1 MKKVFYSE
9 ILKKYFD
16 SEEECIKQELI
27 EKSKNTINRKSIS
40 VEEQKAESRKQAAK
54 VVESAER
61 AVSEAYDELKKA
73 EDKARIAY
81 KEIVNPAKEKLQKA
95 EKNRL
100 EAIMGFNKKFGV
112 YTKRYTG
119 QEANDEFLRSL
130 SHIEDLFNIFNL

>member
-9 ILKKYFD
+9 TLNKYFD

-27 EKSKNTINRKSIS
+27 ERNKNEIKQKSVS
-40 VEEQKAESRKQAAK
+40 VEEQKAESRKQAAR

-73 EDKARIAY
+73 EDKARVAY
-81 KEIVNPAKEKLQKA
+81 KNIVNPAKEKLQKA
-95 EKNRL
+95 EKERL
-100 EAIMGFNKKFGV
+100 EAIIDFNKKFGV

-130 SHIEDLFNIFNL
+130 KHIEDLFNIFNF

>member
-9 ILKKYFD
+9 ALNKYFD

-27 EKSKNTINRKSIS
+27 EKNKNEIKQKSIS

-81 KEIVNPAKEKLQKA
+81 KNIVNPAKEKLQKA
-95 EKNRL
+95 EKQRL
-100 EAIMGFNKKFGV
+100 EAIIDFNKKFGV

-130 SHIEDLFNIFNL
+130 TYIEDLFNIFNF

>member
-9 ILKKYFD
+9 TLNKYFD

-27 EKSKNTINRKSIS
+27 ERNRNKIKQKSVS

-100 EAIMGFNKKFGV
+100 EAIMDFNKKFGV

-119 QEANDEFLRSL
+119 QQANDEFLRSFNRM
-130 SHIEDLFNIFNL
+130 EDLFNIFNL

>member
-9 ILKKYFD
+9 TLNKYFD

-27 EKSKNTINRKSIS
+27 ERNKNEIKQKSIS
-40 VEEQKAESRKQAAK
+40 VEEQKAASRKQAAK

-73 EDKARIAY
+73 EDKARVAY
-81 KEIVNPAKEKLQKA
+81 KNIVNPAKEKLQKA
-95 EKNRL
+95 EKQRL
-100 EAIMGFNKKFGV
+100 EAIIDFNKKFGV

-119 QEANDEFLRSL
+119 QEANDEFLRTL
-130 SHIEDLFNIFNL
+130 THIEDLFNIFNF

>member
-9 ILKKYFD
+9 ALNKYFD

-27 EKSKNTINRKSIS
+27 EKNKNEIKQKSIS

-73 EDKARIAY
+73 EDRARVAY
-81 KEIVNPAKEKLQKA
+81 KNIVHYVIIL
-95 EKNRL
+95 
-100 EAIMGFNKKFGV
+100 MGIV
-112 YTKRYTG
+112 
-119 QEANDEFLRSL
+119 
-130 SHIEDLFNIFNL
+130 I

>member
-9 ILKKYFD
+9 TLKKYFD

-27 EKSKNTINRKSIS
+27 ERNKNEIKQKSVS

-73 EDKARIAY
+73 EDRARVAY
-81 KEIVNPAKEKLQKA
+81 KNIVNPAKERLQKA
-95 EKNRL
+95 EEERL
-100 EAIMGFNKKFGV
+100 EAIIDFNKKFGV

-130 SHIEDLFNIFNL
+130 KHIEDLFNIFNF

>member
-9 ILKKYFD
+9 ILNKYFD

-27 EKSKNTINRKSIS
+27 EKSKNTINRKSMS

-100 EAIMGFNKKFGV
+100 EAIMDFNKKFGV

>member
-9 ILKKYFD
+9 TLNKYFD

-27 EKSKNTINRKSIS
+27 ERNRNEIKQKSVS

-100 EAIMGFNKKFGV
+100 EAIMDFNKKFGV

-119 QEANDEFLRSL
+119 QQANDEFLRSL
-130 SHIEDLFNIFNL
+130 NRMEDLFNIFNL

>member
-27 EKSKNTINRKSIS
+27 EKSKNTINRKSMS

-100 EAIMGFNKKFGV
+100 EAIMDFNRKFGV

-130 SHIEDLFNIFNL
+130 SRIEDLFNIFNL

>member
-9 ILKKYFD
+9 ILNKYFD

-27 EKSKNTINRKSIS
+27 EKSKNTINRKSMS

-73 EDKARIAY
+73 EDKARTAY
-81 KEIVNPAKEKLQKA
+81 KEIVNPVKEKLQKA

-100 EAIMGFNKKFGV
+100 EAIMDFNKKFGV